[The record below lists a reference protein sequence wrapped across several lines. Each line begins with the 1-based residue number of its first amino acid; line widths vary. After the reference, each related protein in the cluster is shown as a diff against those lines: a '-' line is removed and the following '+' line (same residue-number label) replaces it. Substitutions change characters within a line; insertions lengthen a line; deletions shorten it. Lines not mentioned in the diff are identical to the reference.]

1 LIIQLTQEVK
11 HLLSVLILR
20 FNTMIMIS
28 KIHLKR
34 IILVLVLSVSLFSCK
49 NYLDLEPPSAFS
61 ENYVFSNLPNARSA
75 VLGVYDRLSGLQ
87 AYGSR
92 LSLMYPYDSDEMV
105 GVLNGAAPDNSS
117 RDLSRYNLQA
127 TNAQLA
133 GPFEQLYAGV
143 ERANICIKNIPAMDQ
158 YSNGTASEQLE
169 LKRLHGEAL
178 TLRAQFYFEL
188 IRNWGDLPAPFEPAA
203 DQAELTL
210 PKVDRDT
217 IYNRLIADL
226 KTAQELLPWRTEA
239 SNDER
244 ITKGAAKAL
253 RARLALYRAGFSLR
267 RSNRMERTGD
277 YLSFYQIARDECYE
291 LMQHREQHTLNPS
304 FQAVFKDGIDAY
316 TLDPHGEIL
325 FEVAMGRETDSNL
338 GYYDGPRFY
347 VPGNTSLLGNGQ
359 IRIIPAYFYA
369 FDSLDTRRDVTCAPY
384 YNDPDYSKK
393 VQPLLNMTSGKFR
406 SDWINPRLSSAIQAT
421 GLNWPLIRFSD
432 VLLMF
437 AEAENELHNGP
448 TSEAILALQEV
459 RTRAYGGNE
468 TGNIP
473 NDKEGF
479 FNSLVQERYL
489 EFGGEGIR
497 KYDLIRWNLI
507 GQKIQEVR
515 DVLTKMKNK
524 VAPYDQLP
532 QYMYYKPAEQEVV
545 WGNSLYKASPAIAP
559 EGFVR
564 VNWMAALTDVWITNV
579 AQLFRANHSELF
591 PIPQTAI
598 DANPNLTQDYGY

>member
-1 LIIQLTQEVK
+1 
-11 HLLSVLILR
+11 
-20 FNTMIMIS
+20 MIMIS

-325 FEVAMGRETDSNL
+325 LEVAMGRETDSNL

>member
-1 LIIQLTQEVK
+1 
-11 HLLSVLILR
+11 
-20 FNTMIMIS
+20 MIS

-34 IILVLVLSVSLFSCK
+34 IILVFALSVSLFSCK

-87 AYGSR
+87 TYGSR

-267 RSNRMERTGD
+267 RSNRMKRTGD

-325 FEVAMGRETDSNL
+325 LEVAMGRETDSNL

>member
-1 LIIQLTQEVK
+1 
-11 HLLSVLILR
+11 
-20 FNTMIMIS
+20 MIMIS

-34 IILVLVLSVSLFSCK
+34 IILVFALSVSLFSCK

-87 AYGSR
+87 TYGSR

-267 RSNRMERTGD
+267 RSNRMKRTGD

-325 FEVAMGRETDSNL
+325 LEVAMGRETDSNL